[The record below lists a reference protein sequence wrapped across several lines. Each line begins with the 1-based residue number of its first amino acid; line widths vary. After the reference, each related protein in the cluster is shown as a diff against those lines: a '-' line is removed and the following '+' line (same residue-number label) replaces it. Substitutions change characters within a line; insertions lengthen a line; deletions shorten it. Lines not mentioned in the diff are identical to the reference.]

1 MAENASTNSVPLAS
15 HVDVPLIA
23 PVDAA
28 QRTAEVAS
36 LLQSLDEAAAQIGR
50 SDSPVPTERQE
61 SNLVQARLGVASGL
75 HTAMRCRDPGTAS
88 HCLRVAL
95 GCSSWAAVAELDPAL
110 RDALEVAALLHDV
123 GKIGVPDKILLKPG
137 RLSPEEAES
146 MSRHTAMTVEI
157 LTNCGAP
164 PDVTDIVRY
173 AGARFDGH
181 APNQQLAGDAI
192 PIGARMLSI
201 VDAFDSMTTDHVYR
215 PARSRERA
223 IAELYRCAGTQFDP
237 QLVRKFSELFAQDQN
252 LLTQKLARHW
262 LHCLSHP
269 AGELPWEATARGAT
283 AAPSSTDATLPLFE
297 KMLLENM
304 HDGVLFVDADCR
316 IVLWNTGIER
326 LTGVSSQA
334 ARGRMFLP
342 SLLDMFDTQ
351 HTRIDDD
358 ECPVA
363 RSIKTGVQSMGRVNI
378 MGRQGRPIAVDLHTI
393 PVRRS
398 DGVMQGATVLLHDAS
413 SETTLEER
421 CQALHLQVS
430 KDPLT
435 QVANRAEFDRML
447 VNFVTAHLELKLP
460 CSLIMSDIDHFK
472 HINDKFGHQAG
483 DAAIITF
490 ASLLKSM
497 CRSGDLVARYGGE
510 EFAVLCADCSNA
522 SAARKAEG
530 IRQRL
535 AQLAHPYLGQ
545 KSITASFGVT
555 ELQAGDTPATMLRRA
570 DRALLQAKD
579 QGRNQVVQLG
589 GGMTEEK
596 VKRSWWPFRGWTTHA
611 LVESTLK
618 TAVPLEVAVQ
628 KLRGFVCDQ
637 NAKILS
643 TSQNQ
648 LRLELTDK
656 LSSNNRRSTDRE
668 VTFTIELLFSEKQVE
683 RTNTQGVVSGRSVET
698 HVDVI
703 IRPRRDRDRRNDTTM
718 AKARGLLGSLKSYLM
733 VMEHERAASLS
744 LDEPAPV
751 LEAE

>member
-1 MAENASTNSVPLAS
+1 
-15 HVDVPLIA
+15 
-23 PVDAA
+23 
-28 QRTAEVAS
+28 
-36 LLQSLDEAAAQIGR
+36 
-50 SDSPVPTERQE
+50 
-61 SNLVQARLGVASGL
+61 
-75 HTAMRCRDPGTAS
+75 
-88 HCLRVAL
+88 
-95 GCSSWAAVAELDPAL
+95 
-110 RDALEVAALLHDV
+110 
-123 GKIGVPDKILLKPG
+123 
-137 RLSPEEAES
+137 
-146 MSRHTAMTVEI
+146 
-157 LTNCGAP
+157 
-164 PDVTDIVRY
+164 
-173 AGARFDGH
+173 
-181 APNQQLAGDAI
+181 
-192 PIGARMLSI
+192 
-201 VDAFDSMTTDHVYR
+201 
-215 PARSRERA
+215 
-223 IAELYRCAGTQFDP
+223 
-237 QLVRKFSELFAQDQN
+237 
-252 LLTQKLARHW
+252 
-262 LHCLSHP
+262 
-269 AGELPWEATARGAT
+269 
-283 AAPSSTDATLPLFE
+283 
-297 KMLLENM
+297 
-304 HDGVLFVDADCR
+304 
-316 IVLWNTGIER
+316 
-326 LTGVSSQA
+326 
-334 ARGRMFLP
+334 
-342 SLLDMFDTQ
+342 
-351 HTRIDDD
+351 
-358 ECPVA
+358 
-363 RSIKTGVQSMGRVNI
+363 
-378 MGRQGRPIAVDLHTI
+378 
-393 PVRRS
+393 
-398 DGVMQGATVLLHDAS
+398 
-413 SETTLEER
+413 
-421 CQALHLQVS
+421 
-430 KDPLT
+430 
-435 QVANRAEFDRML
+435 
-447 VNFVTAHLELKLP
+447 
-460 CSLIMSDIDHFK
+460 LIMSDIDHFK
-472 HINDKFGHQAG
+472 HINDRYGHQAG

-596 VKRSWWPFRGWTTHA
+596 VKRSWWPFRGWTTRA